1 MNWMKSKN
9 SIKTQTAH
17 HWRIKRSCKR
27 SYAKSSDGN
36 VNLKSKKRSTHFV
49 SSKWTLQRDTKNQQ
63 TGWVKEKRSCYKD
76 WKRTQ
81 KKVNGSCKITCNSKE
96 WRSIKV
102 NLRIPTIAIA
112 DRLTT
117 QKANGR
123 WGCWTRKRY
132 LGKKRQNKKKLK
144 VCLTWR
150 S

>member
-1 MNWMKSKN
+1 M
-9 SIKTQTAH
+9 
-17 HWRIKRSCKR
+17 CKDR
-27 SYAKSSDGN
+27 TN
-36 VNLKSKKRSTHFV
+36 FV
-49 SSKWTLQRDTKNQQ
+49 SSKWTLQIDTKNQQ

-81 KKVNGSCKITCNSKE
+81 KKVNGSCKIACISKK
-96 WRSIKV
+96 WRSLKV
-102 NLRIPTIAIA
+102 NLRIPTIAIV
-112 DRLTT
+112 DRITT
-117 QKANGR
+117 QKVKGR